1 MILSLPANPVP
12 SELYQLITGST
23 SPVWLPWYVWGGGV
37 YATKY
42 NYNPSQFH
50 GYLGTVSVPLAG
62 AGACPVII
70 KNFRM
75 TGYNSAGSM
84 VRGSLFQRTA
94 NFSAPIATVLVTGTG
109 YFDITQ
115 SAGNFAATPS
125 VHSLAIELLG
135 NGQGIATIHGLFV
148 ELQY

>member
-1 MILSLPANPVP
+1 MLLSLPANPVP
-12 SELYQLITGST
+12 SELYQFIKGGT
-23 SPVWLPWYVWGGGV
+23 SPVWLPWYIWGGGV
-37 YATKY
+37 FATKY
-42 NYNPSQFH
+42 AYNTSKFF

-62 AGACPVII
+62 AGACPVIV

-75 TGYNSAGSM
+75 TGYNNAGSM
-84 VRGSLFQRTA
+84 VRGSLLQRT
-94 NFSAPIATVLVTGTG
+94 NNVSGSIATVQVTSTG

-135 NGQGIATIHGLFV
+135 NGQAIATIHGLYV
-148 ELQY
+148 ELQH

>member
-12 SELYQLITGST
+12 SELYQFINGGT
-23 SPVWLPWYVWGGGV
+23 SPIWLPWYVWGGGV

-42 NYNPSQFH
+42 PYNPSKFF

-70 KNFRM
+70 KSLRM
-75 TGYNSAGSM
+75 TGHNSAGSM
-84 VRGSLFQRTA
+84 VRGALFQRTG
-94 NFSAPIATVLVTGTG
+94 NLSAPIATVLVTSPG

-125 VHSLAIELLG
+125 VHSLAIELFG
-135 NGQGIATIHGLFV
+135 DGQGIATITALFV

>member
-12 SELYQLITGST
+12 SELYHFVRGST

-37 YATKY
+37 FATKY
-42 NYNPSQFH
+42 AYNTSQFF

-62 AGACPVII
+62 AGGCPVIV

-75 TGYNSAGSM
+75 TGYNNAGSM
-84 VRGSLFQRTA
+84 VRGSLVQRT
-94 NFSAPIATVLVTGTG
+94 NNVSGSIATVQVTSAG

-135 NGQGIATIHGLFV
+135 NGQAIATIHGLYV

>member
-12 SELYQLITGST
+12 SELYAFVKGGT
-23 SPVWLPWYVWGGGV
+23 SPVWLPWYIWGGGV
-37 YATKY
+37 YSTKY
-42 NYNPSQFH
+42 SYNTSQFF

-62 AGACPVII
+62 SCPVII

-75 TGYNSAGSM
+75 TGHNNTGSM
-84 VRGSLFQRTA
+84 VRGSLFQRTG
-94 NFSAPIATVLVTGTG
+94 NGSASIATVIVTGSG

-135 NGQGIATIHGLFV
+135 NGQAIATITGLFV

>member
-12 SELYQLITGST
+12 SELYAFVKGGT
-23 SPVWLPWYVWGGGV
+23 SPVWLPWYIWGGGV
-37 YATKY
+37 YSTKY
-42 NYNPSQFH
+42 NYNTSQFF

-62 AGACPVII
+62 SCPVIV

-75 TGYNSAGSM
+75 TGHNNTGSM
-84 VRGSLFQRTA
+84 VRGSLFQRTG
-94 NFSAPIATVLVTGTG
+94 NFSAPIATIVVTGSG

-125 VHSLAIELLG
+125 VHSLAIELFG
-135 NGQGIATIHGLFV
+135 DGQGIATITGLFI

>member
-12 SELYQLITGST
+12 SELYQFINGGT

-42 NYNPSQFH
+42 AYNTSQFF
-50 GYLGTVSVPLAG
+50 GYLGTVSVPLSG

-75 TGYNSAGSM
+75 AGHNSAGSM
-84 VRGSLFQRTA
+84 VRGSLFQRTG
-94 NFSAPIATVLVTGTG
+94 NFSAPIATVLVTSSG

-125 VHSLAIELLG
+125 VHSLAIELFG
-135 NGQGIATIHGLFV
+135 DGQGIATITALFV